1 MRNDP
6 CPCGSGK
13 KYKKC
18 CLGRAARES
27 LARKLASTDAMFHMA
42 KAEGMTVEELQADF
56 RDHALGKPKRGMAM
70 AATFIAMYGGIKV

>member
-18 CLGRAARES
+18 CLGRAAREA
-27 LARKLASTDAMFHMA
+27 LAWKLRSTEDMFLMA

-56 RDHALGKPKRGMAM
+56 DSHKRRKPKRGMAM